1 MEPGH
6 IFRRKA
12 GIKMTEEV
20 LEEDFVEIW
29 TTDEDGNPTKIKVY
43 WHNFVASATLVFYV
57 VHLQVNS

>member
-1 MEPGH
+1 VEPGN

-43 WHNFVASATLVFYV
+43 
-57 VHLQVNS
+57 